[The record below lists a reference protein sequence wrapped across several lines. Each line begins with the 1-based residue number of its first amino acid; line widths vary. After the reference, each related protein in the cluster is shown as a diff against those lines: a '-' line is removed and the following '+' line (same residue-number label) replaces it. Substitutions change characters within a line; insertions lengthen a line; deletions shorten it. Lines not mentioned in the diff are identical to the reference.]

1 MSSLLVLGVAVVLI
15 RMTVTV
21 VLIRMTVEADLIQMA
36 IRSSCFPPSCPWKV
50 IRSSCPPPR
59 CAELHRIATQ
69 PVANQRRAPSRSGGV
84 EIIGLVP

>member
-36 IRSSCFPPSCPWKV
+36 IRSSCL
-50 IRSSCPPPR
+50 PPR

-69 PVANQRRAPSRSGGV
+69 LVANQRRAPSRSGGV
-84 EIIGLVP
+84 EIIALVP

>member
-36 IRSSCFPPSCPWKV
+36 IRSSCFPPSCPWGRWFV
-50 IRSSCPPPR
+50 HHACSQG
-59 CAELHRIATQ
+59 AL
-69 PVANQRRAPSRSGGV
+69 
-84 EIIGLVP
+84 